1 MSFSEQGEL
10 TMSLLAK
17 LILTGIMLALAPG
30 MSAIADET
38 QRLVLVADAR
48 SNLPPLTLREL
59 RRAYLGVPVLKAGQ
73 RLQPLIN
80 LTDERLY
87 EVFLQKV
94 MHMSSQTYQRQLTSR
109 FLRAKGRRPPIYR
122 NLNSLLEVL
131 SKEHN
136 AITYILWDEAA
147 KKDAGLKIIA
157 VLWGG
162 KS

>member
-1 MSFSEQGEL
+1 MFFSEQDEL
-10 TMSLLAK
+10 TSRLLAT
-17 LILTGIMLALAPG
+17 LVFTGIMRVLAPG
-30 MSAIADET
+30 MTAVAEDN

-59 RRAYLGVPVLKAGQ
+59 RRAYLGVPVVKAGR

-80 LTDERLY
+80 LTDEHLY

-109 FLRAKGRRPPIYR
+109 FLRAKGRRPPVYR
-122 NLNSLLEVL
+122 NQHSLLEVL

-136 AITYILWDEAA
+136 AVTYILWDEEA
-147 KKDAGLKIIA
+147 KKYAGLKIIA